1 MERREEEEEEET
13 AEDTA
18 QTAGRGGLSERG
30 TVAVLEELA
39 AGAEG
44 DAEGTARA
52 RALVLWRELGEAI
65 GAGEGT
71 KRRRVRSDAG
81 EARLTWRDLRALRLI
96 GEQYAVTHEQLERLL
111 ALFSEDDVGG
121 ERERVNR
128 RLAYR
133 ARTRWVRAGLVEARQ
148 VVAGEPPIIWLT
160 ARGRGLV
167 ELDVRSWRPTM
178 NTIRHVPAVTEARLF
193 LERRRPDGEWTAER
207 LLAREAPSGGSSPS
221 GRRPDGEF
229 RYDGHVLAVEVEL
242 SAKKES
248 RLKSIVRD
256 RLERYD
262 AVWYFAPAEPAHL
275 RELIKRVAREVYG
288 ERLERA
294 ASFRRQGAGGERRER
309 ELERLEQRSV
319 TLRALDGAKL
329 WSVQEER

>member
-1 MERREEEEEEET
+1 MKE
-13 AEDTA
+13 
-18 QTAGRGGLSERG
+18 ERG
-30 TVAVLEELA
+30 EGKEERGEGAAAELLEAVGEQAVVDGL
-39 AGAEG
+39 GG
-44 DAEGTARA
+44 RQRA
-52 RALVLWRELGEAI
+52 MALWRELGEAI
-65 GAGEGT
+65 GVEEGRG
-71 KRRRVRSDAG
+71 RRRPRSDAG
-81 EARLTWRDLRALRLI
+81 QARLTWRDLRALRFI

-111 ALFSEDDVGG
+111 ALFADDGS
-121 ERERVNR
+121 ERERVQT

-133 ARTRWVRAGLVEARQ
+133 ARNRWGRAGLVEARQ
-148 VVAGEPPIIWLT
+148 VLAGAPPIIWLT
-160 ARGRGLV
+160 ARGRALV

-178 NTIRHVPAVTEARLF
+178 NTVRHVPAVTEARLF
-193 LERRRPDGEWTAER
+193 LEARRPDGEWVPER
-207 LLAREAPSGGSSPS
+207 LLTRESPAGAAS
-221 GRRPDGEF
+221 AAARRPDGEF

-248 RLKSIVRD
+248 RLRSIVRD

-275 RELIKRVAREVYG
+275 RELVKRVAREVYG

-294 ASFRRQGAGGERRER
+294 ASLRRQGGGGERHEK
-309 ELERLEQRSV
+309 ELERLEQRGV